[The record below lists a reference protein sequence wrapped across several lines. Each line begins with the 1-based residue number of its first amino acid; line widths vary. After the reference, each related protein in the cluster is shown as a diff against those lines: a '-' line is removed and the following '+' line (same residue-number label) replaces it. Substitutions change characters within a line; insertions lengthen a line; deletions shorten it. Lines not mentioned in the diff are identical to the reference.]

1 MFFESRKSL
10 IIPMLRGMLCFIVVV
25 TGMVQKPRHQVIVS
39 IYFYGAGG
47 IFFIFFVSILSQAA
61 INFDHLY
68 ASYFLLNNL
77 VCLSVWTII
86 HLTVFINGLK
96 SVISLK
102 VEVVD
107 IVKVESILKTE
118 SERLSFMDTFSYPPN

>member
-1 MFFESRKSL
+1 
-10 IIPMLRGMLCFIVVV
+10 
-25 TGMVQKPRHQVIVS
+25 MVQEVF
-39 IYFYGAGG
+39 FYL
-47 IFFIFFVSILSQAA
+47 FFVSILSQEA
-61 INFDHLY
+61 IYFDHLY
-68 ASYFLLNNL
+68 ASYLLNNL

-107 IVKVESILKTE
+107 IVKVNLFLRQSL
-118 SERLSFMDTFSYPPN
+118 RDYPLWIHFHIRQINQKWEFF

>member
-1 MFFESRKSL
+1 MFFDSRKSL
-10 IIPMLRGMLCFIVVV
+10 IIPMLQGMLCFIVVV
-25 TGMVQKPRHQVIVS
+25 TGMVLKPRHQVIVS

-47 IFFIFFVSILSQAA
+47 IFLFFFVSVLSQEA
-61 INFDHLY
+61 IYFDHLY
-68 ASYFLLNNL
+68 ASYLLNNL

-107 IVKVESILKTE
+107 IVKVNLFLRQ

>member
-10 IIPMLRGMLCFIVVV
+10 IIPMLQAVLCFIVVV
-25 TGMVQKPRHQVIVS
+25 TGMVLKPQHQVIVS

-47 IFFIFFVSILSQAA
+47 IIFNFFCFYSQAA
-61 INFDHLY
+61 IYFDHLY
-68 ASYFLLNNL
+68 ASSFLLNNL

-107 IVKVESILKTE
+107 IVQVESILKAE